1 MIVKRC
7 TVHGWEE
14 ATQAIGLSYGK
25 PLGEKRAN
33 ELAELLVRRGVHS
46 GEANFLTGVT
56 VSMTIDASIK
66 WWQQAERYHW
76 FQIVMSESVMHSVAH
91 TPIERMCFTPETPI
105 ATVEAFGE
113 VIASYQRGEITQ
125 TALIY
130 AVPVGLMERARVTT
144 NYLQLLT
151 MYRQRMNH
159 KLPEWRNFCEQVAR
173 MPHMN
178 MFL

>member
-1 MIVKRC
+1 MIIKEYA
-7 TVHGWEE
+7 VHGWEE
-14 ATQAIGLSYGK
+14 AAQAIRLSYGK
-25 PLGEKRAN
+25 SLDKKRAN
-33 ELAELLVRRGVHS
+33 ELAELLVRRGLHS

-56 VSMTIDASIK
+56 VNMTVDASIK

-91 TPIERMCFTPETPI
+91 TPIEKMRFTPETPV
-105 ATVEAFGE
+105 ATIKAFGE
-113 VIASYQRGEITQ
+113 VIESYRRSEITQ

-130 AVPVGLMERARVTT
+130 SVPVGLIERARVTT

-159 KLPEWRNFCEQVAR
+159 KLPEWRDFCEQVAR

-178 MFL
+178 ALL